1 MAIDKVLLKIQNQI
15 TDLVHH
21 LEEFVQPNVQ
31 PGTKECDLLK
41 NQLAQLQD
49 LLTIY
54 NHLKQEKEISPSFNI
69 HAKVSKT
76 SESEINA
83 VKENKIIDINP
94 KIVEAETIKQN
105 DEIIEKT
112 ESEVNSVAAPTK
124 STSTTKLN
132 IGLND
137 KFRFIN
143 ELFNQN
149 ANEYNI
155 AIEQFNTITTLNDA
169 ERFCTSLSS
178 LYNWNEKS
186 ETVKYFI
193 TIINIKFK

>member
-69 HAKVSKT
+69 HSKVSKK
-76 SESEINA
+76 SESEENA
-83 VKENKIIDINP
+83 IKVNESVNVSS
-94 KIVEAETIKQN
+94 KIVEPEILKQS
-105 DEIIEKT
+105 DEISEKT
-112 ESEVNSVAAPTK
+112 EIKVNSVETPTK
-124 STSTTKLN
+124 STSATKLN

-155 AIEQFNTITTLNDA
+155 AIEQFNTITTFNDA
-169 ERFCTSLSS
+169 ERFFTSLSS

-193 TIINIKFK
+193 SLINAKFK

>member
-1 MAIDKVLLKIQNQI
+1 MPVKAWLLIC
-15 TDLVHH
+15 
-21 LEEFVQPNVQ
+21 P
-31 PGTKECDLLK
+31 
-41 NQLAQLQD
+41 
-49 LLTIY
+49 
-54 NHLKQEKEISPSFNI
+54 EK
-69 HAKVSKT
+69 
-76 SESEINA
+76 
-83 VKENKIIDINP
+83 
-94 KIVEAETIKQN
+94 
-105 DEIIEKT
+105 
-112 ESEVNSVAAPTK
+112 AAPTK